1 MEIAG
6 KGRVIKPLK
15 HYAVPSP
22 ESIWNPSIVRE
33 CKFVSMLGTCAMPVI
48 SLMKGAKAVISLL
61 GLVFFRIVRAS
72 GCGLAQMMLSHNL
85 Q

>member
-6 KGRVIKPLK
+6 KGRAIKLLK
-15 HYAVPSP
+15 HYAVSSP
-22 ESIWNPSIVRE
+22 ESIWNPSIVSD

-61 GLVFFRIVRAS
+61 GLFFLYCLR
-72 GCGLAQMMLSHNL
+72 
-85 Q
+85 